1 MPDTDSIALPIFHGD
16 FRYGLDQSRRL
27 MFPARWRPSDPK
39 VVFTAILW
47 PIKVEQFLLVL
58 PPDRWQML
66 LDTFKTKALSDERVA
81 ALERVIG
88 ATSAPLLLD
97 KVGRFALP
105 DHLAIPAGLEKE
117 AQFVG
122 RLGKFEI
129 WNPERRRVASPDDK
143 TLAAAVVQEINI

>member
-1 MPDTDSIALPIFHGD
+1 ML
-16 FRYGLDQSRRL
+16 
-27 MFPARWRPSDPK
+27 PARWRPSDAK

-58 PPDRWQML
+58 PPERWQLL
-66 LDTFKTKALSDERVA
+66 LDGFKTKSLSDERVA

-88 ATSAPLLLD
+88 ATSAPLVLD
-97 KVGRFALP
+97 KVGRFSLP
-105 DHLAIPAGLEKE
+105 EHLAVPAGVESE

-129 WNPERRRVASPDDK
+129 WNPARRLAASSDDK
-143 TLAAAVVQEINI
+143 TLAAMLVDEIKL